1 MGISCA
7 SEVFSEHIRRI
18 LDGVI
23 GQANMTDDV
32 IIHGKTEEDH
42 QRALLSVLKRL
53 EDSGLTLNLE
63 KCDFYKEEIKFY
75 GLRFTKDGVSPTEDR
90 VKALKECKEPVDVK
104 SLRSFLC
111 TVLWSSRFMRDVCTV
126 SEPL

>member
-42 QRALLSVLKRL
+42 QRALLSVLKIL

-63 KCDFYKEEIKFY
+63 KCEFYK
-75 GLRFTKDGVSPTEDR
+75 
-90 VKALKECKEPVDVK
+90 
-104 SLRSFLC
+104 
-111 TVLWSSRFMRDVCTV
+111 
-126 SEPL
+126 